1 MVLCACE
8 NLWRLKSSVSKL
20 PRNVPVVSSFKMSP
34 FLLLTTS
41 VEYALK
47 RNPDLSAN
55 WRIGLC
61 ATTAIGHLPLL
72 KCRIGAAVIFKS

>member
-1 MVLCACE
+1 
-8 NLWRLKSSVSKL
+8 
-20 PRNVPVVSSFKMSP
+20 
-34 FLLLTTS
+34 LLLTTS

-61 ATTAIGHLPLL
+61 ATTAIGLCATTAIGHLPLL